1 MFKNIKNVKIK
12 KYVPLFVFV
21 VGLGIVAFIQNI
33 NPSFTLIT
41 TLETFV
47 LLVMYFTIENP
58 DLKMIEELNLA
69 KDQAERANRAKS
81 DFLSSMSHEI
91 RTPLNAIV
99 GLSED
104 MKSKGICP
112 KEMNEDLE
120 DIVSASHTL
129 LEIVGNIMDINK
141 IESDKMNIIESTY
154 NFKEEVESLS
164 RVLTI
169 KIGDRPIEFKLN
181 FAEDLPYELV
191 GDKAHVKQII
201 SNLLS
206 NAIKY
211 TDQGSIELNVKC
223 INNTD
228 TTILFISVK
237 DTGRGIKKED
247 IDKLF
252 TKFER
257 LDVEKNTTT
266 EGTGLG
272 LAITKKLVLLMGGK
286 INVQST
292 YGKGSIFM
300 VELPQK
306 IKTMSK
312 PLETKTHK
320 APLKKRTKED
330 TNYSNMSVLIVD
342 DNKLNIK
349 VAKRSLEPLNFKTI
363 DECFNGEECI
373 NIINS
378 GKKYDIILMDIMM
391 PVMSGETA
399 LKLLQENPNF
409 TTPVI
414 ALTADALEG
423 AEEKYKSEG
432 FISYIAKP
440 FTQDEIRIKLNS
452 IFNFATTT
460 IDDVDLPMSN
470 NTKTVYVVGSSNKVS
485 VNKDYLIDHGI
496 DYEKGIENF
505 GDEATYKDMLIEWL
519 KEVDKKI
526 QDLKDFKIKHDL
538 ENYKV
543 LVHSIKSDAR
553 YFGFTSLAEL
563 ALNHENSAKENNYNY
578 INDKFYDLESEY
590 NRIVSIIRAY
600 CN

>member
-1 MFKNIKNVKIK
+1 M
-12 KYVPLFVFV
+12 
-21 VGLGIVAFIQNI
+21 
-33 NPSFTLIT
+33 
-41 TLETFV
+41 
-47 LLVMYFTIENP
+47 
-58 DLKMIEELNLA
+58 
-69 KDQAERANRAKS
+69 
-81 DFLSSMSHEI
+81 
-91 RTPLNAIV
+91 
-99 GLSED
+99 
-104 MKSKGICP
+104 
-112 KEMNEDLE
+112 
-120 DIVSASHTL
+120 
-129 LEIVGNIMDINK
+129 
-141 IESDKMNIIESTY
+141 
-154 NFKEEVESLS
+154 
-164 RVLTI
+164 
-169 KIGDRPIEFKLN
+169 
-181 FAEDLPYELV
+181 
-191 GDKAHVKQII
+191 
-201 SNLLS
+201 
-206 NAIKY
+206 
-211 TDQGSIELNVKC
+211 
-223 INNTD
+223 
-228 TTILFISVK
+228 LFISVK

-272 LAITKKLVLLMGGK
+272 LAITKKLVGLMGGK

-312 PLETKTHK
+312 PVEAKTKK
-320 APLKKRTKED
+320 APLKKRTKEE

-349 VAKRSLEPLNFKTI
+349 VARRSLEPLNFKTI
-363 DECFNGEECI
+363 DECFNGEECL

-399 LKLLQENPNF
+399 LKLLQENPSFN
-409 TTPVI
+409 TPVI

-460 IDDVDLPMSN
+460 IEDVDLPMSN
-470 NTKTVYVVGSSNKVS
+470 STKTVYVVGSDNKVT
-485 VNKDYLIDHGI
+485 VNKDYLTSHGI

-538 ENYKV
+538 ENYRV
-543 LVHSIKSDAR
+543 LVHSIKSDAK
-553 YFGFTSLAEL
+553 YFGFTRLAEL
-563 ALNHENSAKENNYNY
+563 ALAHENSAKEENYNY